1 MNIIIL
7 LGPPGAGK
15 GTVSEVLTK
24 HGIMHVST
32 GDMLRQEIKNNTAL
46 GIRSHKKISQG
57 LFAND
62 ADVMTMVTDFLLSQ
76 KKENFIIFDGFPRT
90 LIQADRLDDFT
101 KNSDVSI
108 YNVLRLKCP
117 EDVLISRLSG
127 RRTCVECGAVYH
139 DIFSPP
145 KIFGRCDVEDA
156 ALAKRL
162 DDEPV
167 VIKKRLKIYNKLT
180 KPLAD
185 YYKKKSMLVELNA
198 NCSPQDV
205 RDHTLKI
212 YEDII

>member
-76 KKENFIIFDGFPRT
+76 KKKILLF
-90 LIQADRLDDFT
+90 LMDFQ
-101 KNSDVSI
+101 
-108 YNVLRLKCP
+108 
-117 EDVLISRLSG
+117 G
-127 RRTCVECGAVYH
+127 H
-139 DIFSPP
+139 
-145 KIFGRCDVEDA
+145 
-156 ALAKRL
+156 
-162 DDEPV
+162 
-167 VIKKRLKIYNKLT
+167 
-180 KPLAD
+180 
-185 YYKKKSMLVELNA
+185 
-198 NCSPQDV
+198 
-205 RDHTLKI
+205 
-212 YEDII
+212 

>member
-1 MNIIIL
+1 
-7 LGPPGAGK
+7 
-15 GTVSEVLTK
+15 
-24 HGIMHVST
+24 
-32 GDMLRQEIKNNTAL
+32 
-46 GIRSHKKISQG
+46 
-57 LFAND
+57 
-62 ADVMTMVTDFLLSQ
+62 MTMVTDFLLSQ

-127 RRTCVECGAVYH
+127 RDELVSNVVLYIM
-139 DIFSPP
+139 IFFHHQ
-145 KIFGRCDVEDA
+145 KYLVDVDVEDA